1 MRPPA
6 DAVDYRPQACDDGSA
21 RTARP
26 DRHDRPGAGR
36 SRRLASIL
44 TSAAAHKPPKSLAD
58 SPVSPI
64 ERIVSSPLER
74 CQQTAQFIAEDRGVA
89 VETDARLIECGYGDW
104 TGQEIKKLAKDPLW
118 KVVQSHP
125 SAVTFPGEG
134 GEAMR
139 DAQVRAV
146 DAVRSWNDKLGS
158 NATWLACS
166 HADIIKAIVAD
177 ALGMH
182 LDTFQRIV
190 IDPCSVTVINYTA
203 LRPFVVR
210 VNDTGTDLGDL
221 ARTAE
226 EDLAQPSRNRLE
238 RCRGRRRRRRRI
250 GSLLCPVR
258 SFVYDPPDRLV
269 VGTVGQ
275 PGQRTFFIQ
284 ARGAGQLTSVVVE
297 KLQVAAL
304 AERLDQ
310 LARRGVAGFGRHG
323 LGARGRAPRT
333 QRHVAT

>member
-1 MRPPA
+1 MTGP
-6 DAVDYRPQACDDGSA
+6 VL
-21 RTARP
+21 
-26 DRHDRPGAGR
+26 AGR
-36 SRRLASIL
+36 TPGVDLDDRGRAQAAEVARRLAGV
-44 TSAAAHKPPKSLAD
+44 A
-58 SPVSPI
+58 I

-74 CQQTAQFIAEDRGVA
+74 CQQTAQMIAEPRGVA

-125 SAVTFPGEG
+125 SAVTFPGDG

-146 DAVRSWNDKLGS
+146 DAVRSWNDTLGP

-166 HADIIKAIVAD
+166 HADLIKAIAAD

-210 VNDTGTDLGDL
+210 VNDTGTDLATLLAPPKKSSRSRRATASGD
-221 ARTAE
+221 A
-226 EDLAQPSRNRLE
+226 
-238 RCRGRRRRRRRI
+238 
-250 GSLLCPVR
+250 
-258 SFVYDPPDRLV
+258 V
-269 VGTVGQ
+269 VGG
-275 PGQRTFFIQ
+275 
-284 ARGAGQLTSVVVE
+284 GAG
-297 KLQVAAL
+297 AA
-304 AERLDQ
+304 
-310 LARRGVAGFGRHG
+310 
-323 LGARGRAPRT
+323 
-333 QRHVAT
+333 